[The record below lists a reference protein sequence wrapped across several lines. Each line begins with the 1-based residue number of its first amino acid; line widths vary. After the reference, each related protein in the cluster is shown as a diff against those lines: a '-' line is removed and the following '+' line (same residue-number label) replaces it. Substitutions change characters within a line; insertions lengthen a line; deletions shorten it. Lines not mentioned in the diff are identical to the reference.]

1 MELSTSPPLPA
12 QLSIADLHGFGERFG
27 IDYHFPRQSAAA
39 RHAVVL
45 RGSVQELMLPSG
57 LHATHSRLD
66 VLRPYET
73 RSTGHTNCF
82 LLVVLQGSV
91 QLEIA
96 ARQYQAQAGT
106 ALIARLDSDTAL
118 RAFHGCGQ
126 HLQTLTLA
134 LDSRLGADAARWHDI
149 ALPARPLCHCWPV
162 PAALL
167 QSLRHW
173 QARQASAGPAQRLM
187 LEGLALQLL
196 ADGLQAA
203 WPAEPASLSPGERE
217 RLEAIRFQ
225 LDHAP
230 AQTYTVEQL
239 ADLAAMSVSSF
250 RSKFRALFGAPVFH
264 YLREQRLTLA
274 SHYLQQGY
282 SVQQA
287 AHLSGYGHATNF
299 ATAFRKRYG
308 TSPSR
313 HT

>member
-1 MELSTSPPLPA
+1 MEPSTSAPSLALLYFPHRH
-12 QLSIADLHGFGERFG
+12 DFGHRCVIENNS
-27 IDYHFPRQSAAA
+27 PRHRGGA
-39 RHAVVL
+39 RHAAVL
-45 RGSVQELMLPSG
+45 RGSVQELTLSSG

-73 RSTGHTNCF
+73 RSTGHTQCF
-82 LLVVLQGSV
+82 LLVILQGCV

-96 ARQYQAQAGT
+96 SRQYRAQAGT
-106 ALIARLDSDTAL
+106 ALIARLDGHTAL
-118 RAFHGCGQ
+118 RAVHDGGQ

-134 LDSRLGADAARWHDI
+134 LDSRQGADGGRWRDVV
-149 ALPARPLCHCWPV
+149 LPTQPLCHCWPV

-173 QARQASAGPAQRLM
+173 QARQTPGGQAQRLM

-196 ADGLQAA
+196 AHGLDAA
-203 WPAEPASLSPGERE
+203 SPAEPSSLSPAERE

-230 AQTYTVEQL
+230 AQDYTVEQL

-250 RSKFRALFGAPVFH
+250 RSKFRFLFGAPVFH
-264 YLREQRLTLA
+264 YLREQRLALA

-299 ATAFRKRYG
+299 ATAFRRRYG
-308 TSPSR
+308 ISPSR
-313 HT
+313 RP